1 VTEVMLMTEAGG
13 NATGSVDYTYFNMTD
28 KYEAPKSSSSEAPK
42 SSSSV
47 AKSSSSRGGWNFLSS
62 SSGPVVLPVE
72 VQMVSAG
79 GTYQVFDMQGRSLG
93 KLEVAPGSSVTSLL
107 KARFQNSG
115 IYLLK
120 QGRTMHRVSVR

>member
-1 VTEVMLMTEAGG
+1 MLMTEAGG

-28 KYEAPKSSSSEAPK
+28 KYEAPKSSSSEAVK

-47 AKSSSSRGGWNFLSS
+47 AGPASSSST
-62 SSGPVVLPVE
+62 VVLPVE
-72 VQMVSAG
+72 VQMLSAG